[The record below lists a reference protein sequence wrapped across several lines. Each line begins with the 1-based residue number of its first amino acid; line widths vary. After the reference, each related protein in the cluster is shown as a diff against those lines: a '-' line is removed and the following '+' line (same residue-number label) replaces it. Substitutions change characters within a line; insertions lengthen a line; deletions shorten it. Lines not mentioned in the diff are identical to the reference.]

1 MFTGLIEEV
10 GRVVAIER
18 ADRSA
23 RLTIGCREVV
33 TELPL
38 GASVAVDGCC
48 VTATDVSVDAF
59 TVDLMLETMRVTAL
73 GELEVGDAVNLER
86 ALRVGGRLGG
96 HLVQGHVDGVG
107 EVVDVED
114 VPGTRLVSVRI
125 PADLARYLVAKGS
138 LCVAGVSLTVA
149 RLEDDVVTIG
159 LIPHTLG
166 MTSLAGLAV
175 GDRVNLEVDVVAKYV
190 ERMLHVP
197 TSLQEVPAGD
207 ASVAGHVM
215 QEERP

>member
-86 ALRVGGRLGG
+86 ALRVGDRLGG

-107 EVVDVED
+107 EVVDVTD

-166 MTSLAGLAV
+166 MTNLAGLAV

-197 TSLQEVPAGD
+197 TSLQEGPEGE
-207 ASVAGHVM
+207 ASVAGHAL
-215 QEERP
+215 QEEGP

>member
-10 GRVVAIER
+10 GHVVAIER

-48 VTATDVSVDAF
+48 VTATTVSEDTF

-86 ALRVGGRLGG
+86 ALRVGDRLGG
-96 HLVQGHVDGVG
+96 HMVQGHVDGVG
-107 EVVDVED
+107 EVVAVED

-125 PADLARYLVAKGS
+125 PADLARYLVVKGS

-149 RLEDDVVTIG
+149 RLEGDVATIG

-166 MTSLAGLAV
+166 MTNLAALEV

-190 ERMLHVP
+190 ERMLHAP
-197 TSLQEVPAGD
+197 PAGVEVEQPTVRS
-207 ASVAGHVM
+207 A
-215 QEERP
+215 QEEQP